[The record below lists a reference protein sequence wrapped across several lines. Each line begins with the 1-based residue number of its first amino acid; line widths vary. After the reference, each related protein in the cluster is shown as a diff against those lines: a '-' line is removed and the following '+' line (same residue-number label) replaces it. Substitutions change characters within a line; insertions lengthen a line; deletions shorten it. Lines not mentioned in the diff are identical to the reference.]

1 MCVYVSISRSK
12 IKSLNFFLCSLACA
26 QSFRPL
32 SLIENNKLDRPP
44 VLVISHWA
52 LFPSDIWTGGFF
64 CYGTILPSILL
75 AVEAMHKRTKQ
86 AKDENLLAIDQAPEA
101 KLPFMIICSAVD
113 FRKQEASERKINFNC
128 AYTPQIVRVPAQCL
142 FEIHC

>member
-1 MCVYVSISRSK
+1 M
-12 IKSLNFFLCSLACA
+12 
-26 QSFRPL
+26 
-32 SLIENNKLDRPP
+32 IENNKLDRPL

-101 KLPFMIICSAVD
+101 KLPFMIISSAVD
-113 FRKQEASERKINFNC
+113 FRKQASEKKKSIS
-128 AYTPQIVRVPAQCL
+128 TVHSLLKSLGCL
-142 FEIHC
+142 LNACLRFIARLAVHIGKRLALGYIRLWGK